1 MENGTG
7 RPDGS
12 GLLTRAQVAEM
23 AGVTRAAVTT
33 WERREP
39 DFPVPRRTGGR
50 DYFYASEVLHWFDGR
65 RVPPRRRTPEEDGTT
80 TYGDRARRH
89 GPAAT
94 AVRTAPEATAPAR
107 WSGRALLAPGPG
119 EAPNPRDVAVVRELM
134 GPLTESVGGAGR
146 EVGYLSLLAALHFLR
161 VTEADAWREVT
172 RCADSGD
179 GARSGS
185 ALLRLVGLRTDS
197 ALRSAGI
204 LSGMQDAL
212 SHLEPRR
219 FQDLATVVRLVGELG
234 SRAFQL
240 IVNEYEERTRL
251 RSREFF
257 TPLPVAHLMAALG
270 HNARS
275 SAPRSVYDPYFRG
288 GELLGAAADVAAW
301 ARNRPGGGEEPPPRL
316 MGQTPKRETLPL
328 ASMNLALRGVQCA
341 LRLRTAGRP
350 WEEAWTGKPIDLVL
364 TNPPFNMKDTLR
376 EITRGGHWPYGPPPV
391 GNDNLAYPQYALSV
405 LAEGGRAAVVMPNK
419 AGNSDNAA
427 ETAIRTAFV
436 ERGVV
441 ECVVALP
448 DKLFSGTSVPVC
460 VWLLRHPADAGDHVL
475 FLDARDLGGMGRG
488 GRRVLALDDIVAVLD
503 AYLTL
508 RRGGAARSDDEVPE
522 APEIVPGVRVDR
534 RTLRERGCS
543 LNPIDHIAGRS
554 APDAGGA
561 GTAAADPWAEVEELL
576 ERSRELDE
584 RTAGLRAAS
593 AAAPS
598 GRESLREVAL
608 EDLCDIQTG
617 ASHALLAPKDRTPH
631 GTVPVVFPRH
641 LRDGRVCDPGEERV
655 SEELARRLARYRLRP
670 DDIVCVRAG
679 TMGAP
684 SLVRWDQEGWL
695 MSSNLIRLR
704 CREDADVLPA
714 YLLLVLS
721 RASAVDWVK
730 DRAAAT
736 AAPFITK
743 AALGRQK
750 VLLPPLSAQQ
760 ETAERL
766 ALLEERSLAH
776 RELAEEITQ
785 VRGRL
790 LERLTGTPVPHDPRL
805 TNRSDRAGD
814 SERNLLQ

>member
-7 RPDGS
+7 RPDGG
-12 GLLTRAQVAEM
+12 GLLTRAQIAEL

-39 DFPVPRRTGGR
+39 DFPVPRRTGGQ
-50 DYFYASEVLHWFDGR
+50 DYFYASEVLRWFDGR

-80 TYGDRARRH
+80 TYGDRARRS
-89 GPAAT
+89 PAAP
-94 AVRTAPEATAPAR
+94 AMRTAPETGAPSR
-107 WSGRALLAPGPG
+107 RNGHALLTSGFGG
-119 EAPNPRDVAVVRELM
+119 EDPNPRDVAVVRELM
-134 GPLTESVGGAGR
+134 GPLAESVGGADR

-161 VTEADAWREVT
+161 MTEPDAWREVT
-172 RCADSGD
+172 QYAASGD

-185 ALLRLVGLRTDS
+185 ALLRLVGLRTDR
-197 ALRSAGI
+197 ALQSAGI
-204 LSGMQDAL
+204 LPGMQDAL

-234 SRAFQL
+234 PRAFQL

-288 GELLGAAADVAAW
+288 GELLGAAVDVAAW
-301 ARNRPGGGEEPPPRL
+301 TRNRPGGGETPPPRL

-328 ASMNLALRGVQCA
+328 ASMNLALRGVRCA

-350 WEEAWTGKPIDLVL
+350 WEEAWTGKPVDLVL

-376 EITRGGHWPYGPPPV
+376 DTTRGGHWPYGPPPV

-427 ETAIRTAFV
+427 ETAIRTALV

-460 VWLLRHPADAGDHVL
+460 VWLLRHPSDAGDDIL

-488 GRRVLALDDIVAVLD
+488 GRRVLALDDIGAVLD
-503 AYLTL
+503 SYLTL
-508 RRGGAARSDDEVPE
+508 RRGGAARPDDEVPKT
-522 APEIVPGVRVDR
+522 VPGVRVDR
-534 RTLRERGCS
+534 RALRESGYS

-554 APDAGGA
+554 APDTGGA
-561 GTAAADPWAEVEELL
+561 GTAATDPWAGVEELL
-576 ERSRELDE
+576 ERGRELDE
-584 RTAGLRAAS
+584 RTAELRAAF

-598 GRESLREVAL
+598 GWEPLREVAL

-617 ASHALLAPKDRTPH
+617 ASHALLASKDRTPH

-641 LRDGRVCDPGEERV
+641 LRDGRVCEPDGDRAP
-655 SEELARRLARYRLRP
+655 EELALKLARYRLRQ

-704 CREDADVLPA
+704 CREDVGVLPA

-750 VLLPPLSAQQ
+750 VLLPPLSIQR

-776 RELAEEITQ
+776 RELAEEITRA
-785 VRGRL
+785 RGRL
-790 LERLTGTPVPHDPRL
+790 LERLTGAPLPQDPRP
-805 TNRSDRAGD
+805 TARSGD
-814 SERNLLQ
+814 SERNLLP